1 MSHICDFRSTGPPR
15 QRASA
20 EKKQCMVVSTSVLL
34 APQLSIEI
42 CSQIGSLGKAS
53 FDCNA
58 SYLSLL
64 KCALEGLGQ
73 PWAKT
78 VLYVM
83 VSSVVNAMSMYSKYV
98 LGLAY
103 VLSRT
108 FRLVLNFGPSNR
120 VQRSRT
126 ASDIMYLLSSYA
138 VGCFLAVFKSYAKF
152 GFKKGKYL
160 IDFSPFWPNGPV
172 EYLPVLSLCCV
183 A

>member
-98 LGLAY
+98 LGLA
-103 VLSRT
+103 VTVPLLPIPLICIRST
-108 FRLVLNFGPSNR
+108 F
-120 VQRSRT
+120 
-126 ASDIMYLLSSYA
+126 
-138 VGCFLAVFKSYAKF
+138 
-152 GFKKGKYL
+152 
-160 IDFSPFWPNGPV
+160 
-172 EYLPVLSLCCV
+172 
-183 A
+183 